1 MELGLQ
7 IGDIL
12 QIEPAGGRGRHRVRL
27 IGMVPRRSLL
37 VTTPEVKRDRLE
49 VKEGQEFTVRAFAQ
63 DEALSFKTRVERV
76 CLHPYPYLHLSYPET
91 FELTTARSAP
101 RARVRLTGLVKREDD
116 RAGHSEKVSLGDLSR
131 EGAMIWCNTELGGVG
146 DNLVLWL
153 NFEQMGVPPIELP
166 FEIRNVHEQ
175 PADRDA
181 RWRFGV
187 EFTLLTDA
195 AAAALRTYMNKK
207 LGKSKW

>member
-1 MELGLQ
+1 MDLGLQ

-12 QIEPAGGRGRHRVRL
+12 QLSPVKGEGRYRVRL
-27 IGMVPRRSLL
+27 IGLSPRRSLL
-37 VTTPEVKRDRLE
+37 VTAPEVKRERVEVREGLE
-49 VKEGQEFTVRAFAQ
+49 FAVRAFAQ
-63 DEALSFKTRVERV
+63 NEALAFKTRVERV
-76 CLHPYPYLHLSYPET
+76 CLRPYPYLHLSYPNP
-91 FELTTARSAP
+91 FELATSRSSP
-101 RARVRLTGLVKREDD
+101 RARVRLTGLVKREDGRVGD
-116 RAGHSEKVSLGDLSR
+116 SEKVSLGDLSR

-153 NFEQMGVPPIELP
+153 NIEQMGVPPIELP

-195 AAAALRTYMNKK
+195 AAAALRSYMNKK